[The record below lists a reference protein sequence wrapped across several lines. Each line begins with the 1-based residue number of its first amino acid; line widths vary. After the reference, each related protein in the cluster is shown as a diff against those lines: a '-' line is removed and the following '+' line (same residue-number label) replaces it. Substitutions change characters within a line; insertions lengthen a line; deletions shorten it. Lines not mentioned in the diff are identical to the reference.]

1 MSLLKVDW
9 YPEQITADYVVISSY
24 NTEDKKKYGA
34 NKNNNNFGSCLELS
48 AINPFHSSS
57 E

>member
-9 YPEQITADYVVISSY
+9 YPEQITADYVVMSSY

-34 NKNNNNFGSCLELS
+34 NKNKNNFGSCLELS